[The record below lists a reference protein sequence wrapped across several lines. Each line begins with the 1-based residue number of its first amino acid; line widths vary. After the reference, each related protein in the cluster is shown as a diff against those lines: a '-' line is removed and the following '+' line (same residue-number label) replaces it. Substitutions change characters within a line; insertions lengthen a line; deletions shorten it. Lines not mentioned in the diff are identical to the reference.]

1 MKIELTISMGDMEE
15 NVLDEEAVLMDLFD
29 FVRYTDLSVSG
40 FLVHGVFFNLEVL
53 NEYLAT
59 GHDNTLD
66 QIGRWS
72 WIPVVVTPD
81 DYQQLISQLEQQYGK
96 KLVKY
101 PELESCRTRKEWRH
115 VSFRVL
121 DRRKKTQ
128 ESSSL

>member
-1 MKIELTISMGDMEE
+1 MKIELTISMLDMEE

-40 FLVHGVFFNLEVL
+40 FLVHGAFFNLEVL

-59 GHDNTLD
+59 GHDNTID

-81 DYQQLISQLEQQYGK
+81 DYQQLISQLEQRYGK
-96 KLVKY
+96 KLIQY

-121 DRRKKTQ
+121 DRRKKIQ
-128 ESSSL
+128 EP